1 MININLDKAKEI
13 WKDKIREKRKPA
25 LEQLD
30 IEVMRANE
38 NEEDTTSLIT
48 EKQVLRDLP
57 NDVDNADTT
66 ENIKNVWHERLG
78 NK

>member
-13 WKDKIREKRKPA
+13 WKDKIREKRKFA